1 MKVKDIVRFIFFAA
15 VFLILLGPTTLFSPI
30 VSDSRVIG
38 IILLAAGLSLS
49 ILFSNKKKRIF
60 SLLLSQS
67 LIPLLLFVLSVLIS
81 AVLSPPVFEKDQL
94 LAVAAGAVAFCYGY
108 FLFATTS
115 NTSTMLRSLHRVI
128 VIASVFVSLISLL
141 TLLFQT
147 DIFPFFQQAL
157 TQKGYVK
164 LVYEYRRGRIYPLSS
179 PDVLG
184 VFALNFL
191 FEPQTTFLTGVF
203 ASLPF
208 FLIMLTL
215 MMDNFRSRILA
226 GLFGIACFLR
236 LRRSSRSVFPTVFII
251 LIALLI
257 SVVALPTNPVKR
269 FFLLEKDDYDSI
281 TERVESIRRSL
292 DVAAIHPLFGI
303 GPGNLR
309 LFVEPT
315 ESGVSNFDGR
325 TILYEAY
332 QHPHNQLLLMFA
344 ETGIV
349 GVAAY
354 LWLLR
359 SFLKTDALLLRSGQR
374 KNGNLV
380 ALVVSSWVFML
391 GSLLDWYSIG
401 STIFFFLI
409 RGCILGISKSFKIFE
424 TARGIS

>member
-1 MKVKDIVRFIFFAA
+1 MNDIARFIFFIA

-30 VSDSRVIG
+30 VGDSRVVG
-38 IILLAAGLSLS
+38 LSLLAAGLSLR
-49 ILFSNKKKRIF
+49 ILFSNKKKQVF

-67 LIPLLLFVLSVLIS
+67 LIPLWLFVLSVLVS
-81 AVLSPPVFEKDQL
+81 AVLSPLVFDKDQL
-94 LAVAAGAVAFCYGY
+94 LAVAAGTIAFCYGY
-108 FLFATTS
+108 FLFATTT
-115 NTSTMLRSLHRVI
+115 NASTMLRSLHRVI
-128 VIASVFVSLISLL
+128 VIVTVLVSLASVS

-147 DIFPFFQQAL
+147 DILPIFQQL
-157 TQKGYVK
+157 LPQKGYAK
-164 LVYEYRRGRIYPLSS
+164 LVYEYHRGRIYPLSS
-179 PDVLG
+179 PDVLV
-184 VFALNFL
+184 VFALNVL
-191 FEPQTTFLTGVF
+191 MTTQATFFMGVI
-203 ASLPF
+203 AALPF

-236 LRRSSRSVFPTVFII
+236 LRRSSRSVFPTVSII
-251 LIALLI
+251 LISLLI
-257 SVVALPTNPVKR
+257 SVIALPTNPVKR

-281 TERVESIRRSL
+281 IERVESIRRSL

-309 LFVEPT
+309 LFVEPAGS
-315 ESGVSNFDGR
+315 EVPDFDGR

-344 ETGIV
+344 ETGIA

-359 SFLKTDALLLRSGQR
+359 SFLKTDALLLRSNFQE
-374 KNGNLV
+374 NGNLV

-409 RGCILGISKSFKIFE
+409 RGCILGISKSFKIF
-424 TARGIS
+424 RDS